1 MVGNFDD
8 ETVLMMKLLL
18 NFDDETITN
27 CWTTDSDS
35 LLI

>member
-18 NFDDETITN
+18 NFDDETITKFWWWN
-27 CWTTDSDS
+27 YY
-35 LLI
+35 